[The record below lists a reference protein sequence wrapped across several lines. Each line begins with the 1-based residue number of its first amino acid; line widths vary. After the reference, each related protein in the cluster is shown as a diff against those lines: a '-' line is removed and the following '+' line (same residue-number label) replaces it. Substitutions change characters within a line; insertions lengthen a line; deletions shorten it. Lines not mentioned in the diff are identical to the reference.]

1 MQNLKQT
8 MAAVVQQQQPLPLE
22 ELKTSEKL
30 NCDIAKEVFW
40 KYARKRAKKEL
51 KAEFFI
57 DNENKTT
64 VAAFVAYFTANTDL
78 CAELG
83 VDPRKGIILF
93 GNPGSGKSM
102 LFRILR
108 DCLESEKPI
117 QTADG
122 YTIERKLFCRSSFL
136 TCEHMAKLYM
146 AKGETELHKFGKDA
160 VKKINGDY
168 YPHHAAFDDL
178 GAEEV
183 RMNYGNK
190 KEVMVDLINE
200 RYDLFIQ
207 HGLLTHFTTNL
218 TPDEIEKR
226 YSTRVRSRLKH
237 MCNIL
242 SLGTGESYKDRR

>member
-1 MQNLKQT
+1 M
-8 MAAVVQQQQPLPLE
+8 
-22 ELKTSEKL
+22 
-30 NCDIAKEVFW
+30 NCDLAKDIFW
-40 KYARKRAKKEL
+40 KYAQKRAQKEL
-51 KAEFFI
+51 KAAFAL
-57 DNENKTT
+57 DLENQET
-64 VAAFVAYFTANTDL
+64 VIAFVAYFTQNQDAAQTCGIDL
-78 CAELG
+78 
-83 VDPRKGIILF
+83 RKGIILF

-108 DCLESEKPI
+108 DCLESEKRI
-117 QTADG
+117 QLDNGQVVT
-122 YTIERKLFCRSSFL
+122 ERSLFRRASFL

-146 AKGETELHKFGKDA
+146 AKGEVELHKFGKDA

-168 YPHHAAFDDL
+168 HPHHACFDDL

-183 RMNYGNK
+183 RNNYGNK

-242 SLGTGESYKDRR
+242 KLGTGETYIDRR